1 MIFVTGGTGFLGAY
15 IIRDLILNGYT
26 VRAIRRSAGLPNFID
41 REILQQAEWVKGD
54 VLDVH
59 GLHDQMQGAEAVI
72 HAAARVS
79 FNKADRQEMY
89 QTNITGTENVVN
101 TCIELGIP
109 RLIHISSVAAL
120 GRTATSATVTEDR
133 KWVDSNSNTH
143 YAISKYKA
151 EMEVWRGIGEG
162 LQAVMLNPGTVLG
175 YGDWNS
181 SSAALFKNAFAGFP
195 YYTTGING
203 FVDVEDIAAICLR
216 MLAST
221 ISGERYIVTSENWSF
236 KQLLE
241 TIADSLGKK
250 RPHKHATPLMGQ
262 LAWRVESLKAMFTG
276 KKPLLTRE
284 TAKVAQTKTF
294 FDNRKILQ
302 ALPGFTF
309 TPLELSIS
317 RAGAA
322 YRKAALLQE

>member
-1 MIFVTGGTGFLGAY
+1 MIFVTGGTGFVGAY

-26 VRAIRRSAGLPNFID
+26 VRAIRRSAALPGFID
-41 REILQQAEWVKGD
+41 RDILEQAEWVKGD

-59 GLHDQMQGAEAVI
+59 GLHDQMEGVEAVI

-101 TCIELGIP
+101 SCIELDIP

-120 GRTATSATVTEDR
+120 GRTAASSTVTEDR
-133 KWVDSNSNTH
+133 KWVDSTSNTH

-162 LQAVMLNPGTVLG
+162 LQAVILNPGTVLG

-181 SSAALFKNAFAGFP
+181 SSAALFKNAFTGFP
-195 YYTTGING
+195 YYTTGVNG
-203 FVDVEDIAAICLR
+203 FVDVEDIAAICLH
-216 MLAST
+216 MLTSD

-241 TIADSLGKK
+241 TISDSLGKK
-250 RPHKHATPLMGQ
+250 RPHKHATPFMGQ
-262 LAWRVESLKAMFTG
+262 LAWRAERLKALFTG

-284 TAKVAQTKTF
+284 TAKVAQTKTY

-309 TPLELSIS
+309 TPLEHSIS

-322 YRKAALLQE
+322 YQKAALLQE